1 LPLQALKREGLLLGL
16 PAADSSRREVFYPV
30 DQRLKLAVHSELQ
43 QLWLAVGEGL
53 PEEGEEVAA
62 ELAKIGGPGRAGG
75 REGWGGCAADRRHAR
90 DRCIDKRAA

>member
-1 LPLQALKREGLLLGL
+1 MPLQALKREGLLLGL

-75 REGWGGCAADRRHAR
+75 RAGGLGWVRSRQAA
-90 DRCIDKRAA
+90 CT